1 MIVGLLKILTFFV
14 IGLSTFSIAF
24 AGATDDWG
32 QSLTLTQP
40 RPWRAPQFKNIED
53 FPVAEGLKPNYQFWL
68 DIYSKYT
75 TNEGVIHDTENI
87 HIVYEV
93 FDFTKMAARSDMGP
107 IRKELNRERII
118 ERSKKKWKAVLL
130 KLHKTKNPKLLNPVE
145 RKIWDA
151 FASIKEK
158 NKFLEA
164 AKEDRMRFQLGQKD
178 RIIQGIFLSGRYLEQ
193 FEEIFASAGVPI
205 ELTRLAFVESSYNV
219 LARSKVGASGLW
231 QIMPYTA
238 KGIFIDDPAVDLRNH
253 PYQATRLAARL
264 LRSNYRMLQDWPLA
278 ITGYNHGPTG
288 VKKISEKYNSRDIGE
303 LVDKK
308 AFGFASRN
316 FYASFRALLEV
327 ESNAPK
333 YLGTVFW
340 SKPFDTEEVRLP
352 IAIKWS
358 DLVRWFDG
366 KKFEAEVL
374 NPHINKIAQ
383 EDKRAIPKGI
393 FVAVPK
399 RKLEVVRA
407 ELESPALLQKSRL
420 SIRD

>member
-1 MIVGLLKILTFFV
+1 MNFGTIQKFAIVLIFSLV
-14 IGLSTFSIAF
+14 STNAF
-24 AGATDDWG
+24 AGAAEDWG

-40 RPWRAPQFKNIED
+40 RPWRAPQFKNLD
-53 FPVAEGLKPNYQFWL
+53 LFPVPDGLKQNYQFWL

-75 TNEGVIHDTENI
+75 TNEGVLHDTDHI
-87 HIVYEV
+87 GIVYEV

-118 ERSKKKWKAVLL
+118 ERSKKRWQATLK
-130 KLHKTKNPKLLNPVE
+130 KLHKTKNPNSLSPQE

-151 FASIKEK
+151 FAGIKEK

-164 AKEDRMRFQLGQKD
+164 AKDDRIRFQLGQKD
-178 RIIQGIFLSGRYLEQ
+178 RVIQGIFLSGRYLEE
-193 FEEIFASAGVPI
+193 FEQIFSSAGVPI

-288 VKKISEKYNSRDIGE
+288 VRKVTEKYNSRNIGE
-303 LVDKK
+303 LVDRG

-316 FYASFRALLEV
+316 FYASFRAILEV

-340 SKPFDTEEVRLP
+340 SKRFDTEEVRLP
-352 IAIKWS
+352 LSIEWA

-366 KKFEAEVL
+366 KEFEAEVL
-374 NPHINKIAQ
+374 NPHINRIAQ
-383 EDKRAIPKGI
+383 QGKRSIPRGI

-399 RKLEVVRA
+399 RNLTAVRA
-407 ELESPALLQKSRL
+407 ELESPALLKKSRL
-420 SIRD
+420 SSQN